1 MQASAVDPLA
11 QQAYDLDQRYGL
23 YQWEGSFWTNL
34 RGQNEKYIASTVNGV
49 QHPLFILP
57 NGDLYLWDTS
67 IADSTRIA
75 TLSAAY
81 YADPFLLCSAQS
93 PGYAPLAGGEV
104 QLSVS
109 GGALTIT
116 RAANFTED
124 FFVQVS
130 VSDGAAADSE
140 SFKVSVTNSAA
151 QSSSLASLQSVAL
164 AIQTPTLAPAAMK
177 AADEAPSTVP
187 DLHSAWLSNLHEDRF
202 GGGDLIQSADLLASR
217 ANALTASL
225 HDDYFAGLSPRA
237 DLSVGSDRETR
248 FVYVDHLLADHEE
261 HGRLFSAG
269 IASDSGALFEE
280 HAGDSES
287 EQWSLLEQTALE
299 VLHDSLSA
307 RLTLPAV
314 AVW

>member
-1 MQASAVDPLA
+1 MSVSGNLLTIVRATDFAEDFVVQVNVSDGAAADSESFAVSVANSAPQLSPVGDQTMSRNQLTLTVPLSASDADGDPLTYSLQASAVDPLA

-34 RGQNEKYIASTVNGV
+34 RGQNEKYIASTANGV

-81 YADPFLLCSAQS
+81 YADPFLLCNAQS
-93 PGYAPLAGGEV
+93 PGNASLTGGEV

-116 RAANFTED
+116 RAAYFTED

-140 SFKVSVTNSAA
+140 SFAVSVANSAP
-151 QSSSLASLQSVAL
+151 QLSPVGDQTMSSSQL
-164 AIQTPTLAPAAMK
+164 TL
-177 AADEAPSTVP
+177 TVP
-187 DLHSAWLSNLHEDRF
+187 
-202 GGGDLIQSADLLASR
+202 
-217 ANALTASL
+217 
-225 HDDYFAGLSPRA
+225 
-237 DLSVGSDRETR
+237 
-248 FVYVDHLLADHEE
+248 
-261 HGRLFSAG
+261 
-269 IASDSGALFEE
+269 
-280 HAGDSES
+280 
-287 EQWSLLEQTALE
+287 
-299 VLHDSLSA
+299 LSA
-307 RLTLPAV
+307 RTPTAIR
-314 AVW
+314 